1 MRKRDGAVCQTRPL
15 MEPGPLLEMFG
26 DVSEAITRALAPVQG
41 SERRARTARPGQYAI
56 DVIADEAALSV
67 MLGHDLLI
75 VSEESGVTG
84 APKAPITVVVDPV
97 DGSSN
102 GRRKPSRRG
111 QRSWGLSGVAAVSRM
126 TSDPIPRRSR
136 RRPATAW

>member
-1 MRKRDGAVCQTRPL
+1 

-41 SERRARTARPGQYAI
+41 AERRARTARPGQYAI
-56 DVIADEAALSV
+56 DVIADEAALSLI
-67 MLGHDLLI
+67 LGHDLLI

-84 APKAPITVVVDPV
+84 PPKAPVTVVIDPV

-102 GRRKPSRRG
+102 ASRDLPVLGDEPVRARRPGPARRDG
-111 QRSWGLSGVAAVSRM
+111 GEPRDR
-126 TSDPIPRRSR
+126 RRSR
-136 RRPATAW
+136 PPCAVVARSATTSRCTPRR